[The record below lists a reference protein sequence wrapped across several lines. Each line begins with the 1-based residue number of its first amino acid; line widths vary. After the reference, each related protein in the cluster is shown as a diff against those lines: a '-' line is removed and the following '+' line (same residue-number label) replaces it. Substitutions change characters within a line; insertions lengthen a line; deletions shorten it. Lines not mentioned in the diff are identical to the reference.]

1 MVVNT
6 LERGF
11 AIPNCVENLT
21 RWYNRLGHT
30 AKVFTFKKTES
41 FYDVPSEECHF
52 AGSRIPVTFLRHPLF
67 RWTAFTSLY
76 SCLKRFQPDIVNV
89 DYTPLDWH
97 VSLLKKFLPFKMS
110 YTYYGA
116 PPADLYEG
124 SLRTEKIQRKKT
136 MFHFIKKADIVIS
149 ISEFLQKELKE
160 EKISSHVIPVGI
172 DTELFCPSKKLP
184 NIEKHGHILLH
195 VGRIVPHKGFEDII
209 SIFKIVRDK
218 IPAVKLYLIG
228 RQTIPEHWEKIRSLC
243 NGLQDNIFFTGFVS
257 DNILPYFHNLADVF
271 ICTSQWEGSGTV
283 LLEAQSCGIPVVAYN
298 LHSFPEAV
306 QEGETGVLIENGKID
321 QFAQAVIQF
330 LNHPDKLNQA
340 RASARKYAKGFDWEY
355 TAQKTLAEYSK
366 FVKLENMPKNS

>member
-21 RWYNRLGHT
+21 RWYNLLGHT

-41 FYDVPSEECHF
+41 FYDVPSDECHF
-52 AGSRIPVTFLRHPLF
+52 LSRRVPVSFLGHPLF
-67 RWTAFTSLY
+67 RWTAFASLY

-97 VSLLKKFLPFKMS
+97 VSLLKKFLQFKMS

-124 SLRTEKIQRKKT
+124 SLRTEKIQRKKI

-149 ISEFLQKELKE
+149 ISRFLQKELTE
-160 EKISSHVIPVGI
+160 EKILSHVIPVGI
-172 DTELFCPSKKLP
+172 DTDLFCPAKKFP
-184 NIEKHGHILLH
+184 NMVKQGTVLLH
-195 VGRIVPHKGFEDII
+195 VGRIVPHKSFEELI
-209 SIFKIVRDK
+209 SIFKIVKSK

-228 RQTIPEHWEKIRSLC
+228 RQTIPEHWKKIQALC
-243 NGLQDNIFFTGFVS
+243 SGLQDDIFFTGFVS
-257 DNILPYFHNLADVF
+257 DSMLPYFHNLADVF

-298 LHSFPEAV
+298 FHSFPEAV
-306 QEGETGVLIENGKID
+306 QEGKTGVLVENGKID
-321 QFAQAVIQF
+321 QFAHAVMQF
-330 LNHPDKLNQA
+330 LNNPEKLNQA
-340 RASARKYAKGFDWEY
+340 KDSARKYAEGFDWQY

-366 FVKLENMPKNS
+366 LI